1 MSTRIASL
9 LMFAALL
16 SGTVS
21 CAARARN
28 FRAAA
33 VAGDDVKVEPI
44 YGRAYPDR
52 LEVAVEVENRS
63 DRPLVLD
70 RNQMAVVGPTGK
82 DLFRTGEN
90 NAFRVPPGGK
100 MDIGVR
106 VATGNGKDVEGFYFR
121 LDGLYIDERR
131 VLVDPLAFGK
141 PQGDA
146 NRPVNA
152 FEAPPPA
159 IVKTVDESSLLRKI
173 GRNLNTAT
181 NKGVSAVSTPGRRL
195 GDNVQGGQQTQ
206 QTPDERGR
214 TFQGRRMTVTGDD
227 LRCATLPV
235 SVVKLP
241 KEVKTIA
248 DELLLSEL
256 QQAGFEAI
264 GTDDINA
271 MVGFEEMKDA
281 AGCEDTRCIAE
292 IGNALGVQYLATG
305 KLTKLEDTTLVLL
318 KLLDVNETRV
328 VARSQKSIDGSLSE
342 LPRVMAEAVQQLV
355 VQSKL

>member
-1 MSTRIASL
+1 MSTRLAATVVL
-9 LMFAALL
+9 AALL
-16 SGTVS
+16 SAVAS

-33 VAGDDVKVEPI
+33 VNAPDVKVEPI

-52 LEVAVEVENRS
+52 LEAAVEIENRS

-90 NAFRVPPGGK
+90 NAFRIPPGGK

-106 VATGNGKDVEGFYFR
+106 VAIGNGKDVEGFYFR

-141 PQGDA
+141 PEGDA

-195 GDNVQGGQQTQ
+195 GDNVQGGQQA
-206 QTPDERGR
+206 PEERGR
-214 TFQGRRMTVTGDD
+214 TFQGRRMTVTGDG